1 MSEKFKSRK
10 FWLATV
16 SGILV
21 ILNEGLDLGI
31 DQQTVMSFAALVL
44 GWIFAEAYVDGH
56 KS

>member
-10 FWLATV
+10 FWLAVV

-31 DQQTVMSFAALVL
+31 DQPTVMSFAALVL

-56 KS
+56 K